1 MREDRRIKDE
11 SRRGPLPESLRSST
25 LPQGEGNYRC
35 KFFHKMFQLIIKKI
49 FGSVNDRVIKSML
62 PEVEKINAFEAKI
75 SALSDEE
82 LKAKTTEFKSRLA
95 ASESLDSLLHEAFAV
110 VREASK
116 RVLNMRHF
124 DVQLIG
130 GIVLHQ
136 GKIAEMKT
144 GEGKTLVA
152 TLPCYLNALTGKGV
166 HVVTVNDYLVKR
178 DSEWMGKIHE
188 FLGLSVGCL
197 TNEMMDD
204 ERQEAY
210 ACDITY
216 TTNNEL
222 GFDYL
227 RDNMRFSRSSMV
239 QKKQAFAI
247 VDEVDS
253 ILVDEARTPLII
265 SGPTE
270 NNSKLYEDINRL
282 IPQLAAEDFQMEEKE
297 RGVFL
302 TENGIEH
309 VEKMLKNSGAIEENS
324 ALYDPINISLV
335 HHINQALKAHKI
347 FRNEIDYI
355 VKDDSIVIIDEFTGR
370 MQEGRR
376 FSDGLHQAL
385 EAKEGVK
392 VRNENQTLASITFQ
406 NYFRLYKK
414 LSGMTGTA
422 STEAVE
428 FEEIY
433 GLKVVEI
440 PTNRDVTRKD
450 EEDEIYKTE
459 EGKFSAIVAS
469 IKEAHEKK
477 QPILVGT
484 VSIEKSEYLS
494 KLLKSHK
501 LPHNV
506 LNAKYH
512 EKEAEIISQAGIS
525 GGITIATNMAG
536 RGTDIKLG
544 GNEEM
549 IIGDETDPEKIAEI
563 KAKVEADKKIVIA
576 AGGLYVLGTERHESR
591 RIDNQLRGRSG
602 RQGDPGRSKFF
613 LSLQDDLMRIFGSEK
628 LQSLLSSFG
637 LKDDEAIFHP
647 WITKTLAGAQH
658 KVEMRNYE
666 MRKNLL
672 KYDDIVNHQRKNI
685 FTLRNEVID
694 SKDISEKIKKFVS
707 QINQE
712 LVEDCIPKNSY
723 AEQWEI
729 GLLEN
734 EIFRIYGFKVDLKAE
749 SQKEGITEKEI
760 LNFISE
766 ATAWLFNEKENLY
779 GAEVMRQIERQIF
792 LITLDAEW
800 KDHLLSLDKLRYGIN
815 LRAYAQKDPLI
826 EYKRDA
832 FSLFEDMMLRI
843 EEQVVNRVAHVQVSA
858 SENEGSIDLLS
869 RAPKQKM
876 FESRNDPAF
885 VQSEAKALA
894 TSTPIKSNFKVE
906 ERDPTNPTTWGNV
919 GRNESCPCGSGK
931 KFKQCHGS

>member
-1 MREDRRIKDE
+1 
-11 SRRGPLPESLRSST
+11 
-25 LPQGEGNYRC
+25 
-35 KFFHKMFQLIIKKI
+35 MFQLIAKKI
-49 FGSVNDRVIKSML
+49 FGSVNDRVIKSLL
-62 PEVEKINAFEAKI
+62 PEVEKINAFEPKI

-82 LKAKTTEFKSRLA
+82 LRAKTTEFKKRLEA
-95 ASESLDSLLHEAFAV
+95 GEALDSLLHEAFAT

-130 GIVLHQ
+130 GMVLHH
-136 GKIAEMKT
+136 GKIAEMRT

-166 HVVTVNDYLVKR
+166 HVVTVNDYLARR

-188 FLGLSVGCL
+188 FLGLTVGCL
-197 TNEMMDD
+197 TNDLDD
-204 ERQEAY
+204 EERKVAY

-216 TTNNEL
+216 ATNNEL

-227 RDNMRFSRSSMV
+227 RDNMKFAREHMSQRGHNY
-239 QKKQAFAI
+239 AI

-265 SGPTE
+265 SGPT
-270 NNSKLYEDINRL
+270 NDNSKFYEEINRL
-282 IPQLAAEDFQMEEKE
+282 IPRLTEKDFQLEEKD

-302 TENGIEH
+302 TEAGIES
-309 VEKMLKNSGAIEENS
+309 VEKMLKNSGTIPGDS
-324 ALYDPINISLV
+324 SLYDPANIQLV
-335 HHINQALKAHKI
+335 HHVNQALKAHKI
-347 FRNEIDYI
+347 FKNETDYI

-406 NYFRLYKK
+406 NYFRMYKK
-414 LSGMTGTA
+414 LAGMTGTA

-433 GLKVVEI
+433 GLRVVEI
-440 PTNRDVTRKD
+440 PTNKAVARKD
-450 EEDEIYKTE
+450 EDDEIYKNE
-459 EGKFSAIVAS
+459 KGKYEAIIRS
-469 IKEAHEKK
+469 IKEAHAKK

-501 LPHNV
+501 LPHQV

-512 EKEAEIISQAGIS
+512 EKEAEIIAEAGKS
-525 GGITIATNMAG
+525 GAITIATNMAG

-544 GNEEM
+544 GH
-549 IIGDETDPEKIAEI
+549 DEN
-563 KAKVEADKKIVIA
+563 EADKKIVLE

-602 RQGDPGRSKFF
+602 RQGDPGKSKFF
-613 LSLQDDLMRIFGSEK
+613 LSLEDDLMRIFGSEK
-628 LQSLLSSFG
+628 LQSLLTTFG
-637 LKDDEAIFHP
+637 LKEDEAIFHP
-647 WITKTLAGAQH
+647 WITKTLAGAQQ

-666 MRKNLL
+666 IRKNLL
-672 KYDDIVNHQRKNI
+672 KFDDVVNHQRKSI
-685 FTLRNEVID
+685 FTLRNEIMD
-694 SKDISEKIKKFVS
+694 SDDISQKIKSFVT

-712 LVEDCIPKNSY
+712 LIEDCIPKNSY
-723 AEQWEI
+723 VEQWDLDLFEKELFRVY
-729 GLLEN
+729 GLKL
-734 EIFRIYGFKVDLKAE
+734 DLKTEAARD
-749 SQKEGITEKEI
+749 GVTEKEI
-760 LNFISE
+760 LELVTKEVE
-766 ATAWLFNEKENLY
+766 AIFVHKDEAY
-779 GAEVMRQIERQIF
+779 GAKVVRQVEKQIF
-792 LITLDAEW
+792 LFTLDSEW
-800 KDHLLSLDKLRYGIN
+800 KDHLLSLDKLRHGIN

-826 EYKRDA
+826 EYKKDA
-832 FSLFEDMMLRI
+832 FDLFGNMMLRI
-843 EEQVVNRVAHVQVSA
+843 EEQVVSRLAHVHIGVGSEESSLNLTALA
-858 SENEGSIDLLS
+858 S
-869 RAPKQKM
+869 KQKT
-876 FESRNDPAF
+876 FETRNDPALL
-885 VQSEAKALA
+885 QREAKITA
-894 TSTPIKSNFKVE
+894 SITPVKSNINPE
-906 ERDPTNPTTWGNV
+906 ERNPRDPSTWGNV

-931 KFKQCHGS
+931 KFKQCHY

>member
-1 MREDRRIKDE
+1 
-11 SRRGPLPESLRSST
+11 
-25 LPQGEGNYRC
+25 
-35 KFFHKMFQLIIKKI
+35 MFQLIAKKI
-49 FGSVNDRVIKSML
+49 FGSVNDRIIKSMW
-62 PEVEKINAFEAKI
+62 PEVAKINAFEPQI

-82 LKAKTTEFKSRLA
+82 LKAKTAEFKKRLA
-95 ASESLDSLLHEAFAV
+95 DGATLDSLLHEAFAV
-110 VREASK
+110 VREAAK
-116 RVLNMRHF
+116 RTLNMRHF

-130 GIVLHQ
+130 GMVLHH
-136 GKIAEMKT
+136 GKISEMRT

-166 HVVTVNDYLVKR
+166 HVVTTNDYLAKR
-178 DSEWMGKIHE
+178 DSAWMGKVHE

-204 ERQEAY
+204 ERRVAY

-216 TTNNEL
+216 ATNNEL

-227 RDNMRFSRSSMV
+227 RDNMKFSRQQMV
-239 QKKQAFAI
+239 QRGHNFAI

-265 SGPTE
+265 SGPTD
-270 NNSKLYEDINRL
+270 NNSKLYEDINRI
-282 IPQLAAEDFQMEEKE
+282 IPKLSAEDFQMEEKE

-302 TENGIEH
+302 TEKGIEH
-309 VEKMLKNSGAIEENS
+309 VEKMLKSAGIIEES
-324 ALYDPINISLV
+324 STLYDPNNISLV
-335 HHINQALKAHKI
+335 HHVNQALKAHKI
-347 FRNEIDYI
+347 FKNEIDYI
-355 VKDDSIVIIDEFTGR
+355 VKDGSIMIIDEFTGR

-414 LSGMTGTA
+414 LAGMTGTA

-433 GLKVVEI
+433 NLRVVEI
-440 PTNRDVTRKD
+440 PTNRPVSRKD
-450 EEDEIYKTE
+450 EDDEIYKTE
-459 EGKFSAIVAS
+459 AGKYSAIVES
-469 IKEAHEKK
+469 IKEAHSRK

-494 KLLKSHK
+494 KLLKQHK
-501 LPHNV
+501 LPHSV

-512 EKEAEIISQAGIS
+512 EKEAEIIAQAGVP
-525 GGITIATNMAG
+525 GAITIATNMAG

-544 GNEEM
+544 GSEEM
-549 IIGDETDPEKIAEI
+549 LLEGVEDEKEIAAI
-563 KAKVEADKKIVIA
+563 KAQVEADKKIAVD

-613 LSLQDDLMRIFGSEK
+613 LSLEDDLMRIFGSEK
-628 LQSLLSSFG
+628 LQSLLSTFG

-666 MRKNLL
+666 IRKNLL
-672 KYDDIVNHQRKNI
+672 KYDDVINHQRKNI
-685 FTLRNEVID
+685 FALRNEIID
-694 SKDISEKIKKFVS
+694 ADDISPKIKKFRD
-707 QINQE
+707 QLNQE

-723 AEQWEI
+723 PEQWEMA
-729 GLLEN
+729 LLEK
-734 EIFRIYGFKVDLKAE
+734 EILRIYGIHLDLKTL
-749 SQKEGITEKEI
+749 SQKEGVTEKEI
-760 LNFISE
+760 LAAINSAAIEVFAS
-766 ATAWLFNEKENLY
+766 KEQLY
-779 GAEVMRQIERQIF
+779 GVEIMHQVEKQIF
-792 LITLDAEW
+792 LLTLDNEW

-832 FSLFEDMMLRI
+832 FNLFEDMMLRI
-843 EEQVVNRVAHVQVSA
+843 EEQIVGRIAHVKISDEAQE
-858 SENEGSIDLLS
+858 SEINILA

-885 VQSEAKALA
+885 VQSEAKAPQGISSSA
-894 TSTPIKSNFKVE
+894 PVKTNVKAE
-906 ERDPTNPTTWGNV
+906 ERDPTNPASWGKV
-919 GRNESCPCGSGK
+919 ERNESCPCGSGK
-931 KFKQCHGS
+931 KFKQCHG

>member
-1 MREDRRIKDE
+1 
-11 SRRGPLPESLRSST
+11 
-25 LPQGEGNYRC
+25 
-35 KFFHKMFQLIIKKI
+35 MFQLIAKKI
-49 FGSVNDRVIKSML
+49 FGSVNDRIIKSMW
-62 PEVEKINAFEAKI
+62 PEVVKINAFEPQI

-82 LKAKTTEFKSRLA
+82 LRAKTAEFKKRLA
-95 ASESLDSLLHEAFAV
+95 DGATIDSLLHEAFAV
-110 VREASK
+110 VREAAK
-116 RVLNMRHF
+116 RTLNMRHF

-130 GIVLHQ
+130 GMVLHH
-136 GKIAEMKT
+136 GKIAEMRT

-166 HVVTVNDYLVKR
+166 HVVTTNDYLARR
-178 DSEWMGKIHE
+178 DSAWMGKVHE
-188 FLGLSVGCL
+188 FLGLTVGCL

-204 ERQEAY
+204 ERHGAY

-216 TTNNEL
+216 ATNNEL

-227 RDNMRFSRSSMV
+227 RDNMKFSRAQMV
-239 QKKQAFAI
+239 QRGHNFAI

-265 SGPTE
+265 SGPTD
-270 NNSKLYEDINRL
+270 NNSKLYEDINRV
-282 IPQLAAEDFQMEEKE
+282 IPKLAAQDFQMEEKD

-302 TENGIEH
+302 TDKGIEN
-309 VEKMLKNSGAIEENS
+309 VEKMLKGAGIIEENS
-324 ALYDPINISLV
+324 TLYDPNNISLV
-335 HHINQALKAHKI
+335 HHLNQALKAHKI
-347 FRNEIDYI
+347 FKNEIDYI
-355 VKDDSIVIIDEFTGR
+355 VKDGAIMIIDEFTGR

-414 LSGMTGTA
+414 LAGMTGTA

-433 GLKVVEI
+433 NLRVVEI
-440 PTNRDVTRKD
+440 PTNRAVSRKD
-450 EEDEIYKTE
+450 EDDEIYKTE
-459 EGKFSAIVAS
+459 AGKYSAIVES
-469 IKEAHEKK
+469 IKEAHARK

-494 KLLKSHK
+494 KLLKQHK
-501 LPHNV
+501 LPHSV

-512 EKEAEIISQAGIS
+512 EKEAEIIAQAGVP
-525 GGITIATNMAG
+525 GAITIATNMAG

-544 GNEEM
+544 GSEEM
-549 IIGDETDPEKIAEI
+549 LCEGIEDEAKISEVKAQVEAAKKIAI
-563 KAKVEADKKIVIA
+563 D

-602 RQGDPGRSKFF
+602 RQGDPGCSKFF
-613 LSLQDDLMRIFGSEK
+613 LSLEDDLMRIFGSEK

-666 MRKNLL
+666 LRKNLL
-672 KYDDIVNHQRKNI
+672 KYDDIINHQRKNI

-694 SKDISEKIKKFVS
+694 SDDISPKVKKFRE
-707 QINQE
+707 QLNQE
-712 LVEDCIPKNSY
+712 LVEDCIAKNSY
-723 AEQWEI
+723 PEQWEI
-729 GLLEN
+729 PLLEKEVLRLYN
-734 EIFRIYGFKVDLKAE
+734 INLDLKSL
-749 SQKEGITEKEI
+749 SQKEGVTEKEI
-760 LNFISE
+760 LAAINSAAIEVFAS
-766 ATAWLFNEKENLY
+766 KEQLY
-779 GAEVMRQIERQIF
+779 GVEIMRQVEKQIF
-792 LITLDAEW
+792 LLTLDSEW

-826 EYKRDA
+826 EYKKDA

-843 EEQVVNRVAHVQVSA
+843 EEQIVGRISHVKISDEAQ
-858 SENEGSIDLLS
+858 EGEINLLA

-885 VQSEAKALA
+885 VQSEAKQQQAI
-894 TSTPIKSNFKVE
+894 SSSSPIKVNVKAE
-906 ERDPTNPTTWGNV
+906 ERDPTNPATWGNV

-931 KFKQCHGS
+931 KFKQCHG